1 MSCIGFASCRSLIS
15 WIIFWL
21 TLWILFYWIC
31 ITFSLLN
38 ISTIHTATILRHS
51 SCAIQSSLLWWMY
64 YVPCRNIIN
73 NLFYSHKI
81 KTIKIILWDS
91 MVLCIPLTESFLLR
105 PDMQHN
111 TSYVVTVEIVPF
123 TDHHCQIA
131 DLVWHSLTSAKTITR
146 LSILEIKISETPDI
160 LLNYLAII
168 SATSDIGPFYFVLY
182 FDSDAHY
189 HRLWDCCCWSNFFVC
204 SV

>member
-1 MSCIGFASCRSLIS
+1 MSCIGFASCHSLIS

-21 TLWILFYWIC
+21 TLWILFCWIC

-38 ISTIHTATILRHS
+38 ISTIHTATILWHS
-51 SCAIQSSLLWWMY
+51 SCAIQSSLLQLMY

-91 MVLCIPLTESFLLR
+91 MVLCIPLTECFLLR

-146 LSILEIKISETPDI
+146 LSILEIKSQKLQIF
-160 LLNYLAII
+160 YWII
-168 SATSDIGPFYFVLY
+168 
-182 FDSDAHY
+182 
-189 HRLWDCCCWSNFFVC
+189 
-204 SV
+204 